1 MIIESGFRCHLTHFS
16 RTTAAAPSPFVAR
29 LRKFLRSRR
38 VTGVFQIGTDRI
50 IEIQFSDGQYRLF
63 LEFYA
68 GGNIVLTDKD
78 YSILALLRIVSEQEE
93 LRVGSKYSLDNCQ
106 NFGGVP
112 PLTTERLKNA
122 LEKAVGKKEDP
133 DQGFGK
139 KQKKNTDSLRK
150 ALAVGI
156 TEYPPMLIDHALRVS
171 GFSNNLRPEEVLRD
185 NELIEKLLLALNE
198 AESVM
203 RDITSADESK
213 GYIIAKPR
221 VKNVT
226 TPSDTITTDRNQE
239 VGHEEQSDEHGEINQ
254 FIYEDFH
261 PFLPRQI
268 EDDPSL
274 KVFTFDGF
282 NKTVDEFVCR
292 PVKYL

>member
-1 MIIESGFRCHLTHFS
+1 MIIESGFRCHLTQFS

-50 IEIQFSDGQYRLF
+50 IEIQFTDGQYRLF

-68 GGNIVLTDKD
+68 GGNIILTDRD
-78 YSILALLRIVSEQEE
+78 YNVLALLRIVTEQEE
-93 LRVGSKYSLDNCQ
+93 LKVGSKYTLDNCQ
-106 NFGGVP
+106 NFGGIP
-112 PLTTERLKNA
+112 PLTTDRLKIA
-122 LEKAVGKKEDP
+122 LEKSLGKKEDP
-133 DQGFGK
+133 DQGSGK
-139 KQKKNTDSLRK
+139 KQKKSTDSLRK
-150 ALAVGI
+150 ALSVGI

-171 GFSNNLRPEEVLRD
+171 GFKSGLRPEGVLGD
-185 NELIEKLLLALNE
+185 SELIEKLLLALNE

-203 RDITSADESK
+203 RDITSAEESK

-221 VKNVT
+221 VKNVVT
-226 TPSDTITTDRNQE
+226 SSDTIITDPNLE
-239 VGHEEQSDEHGEINQ
+239 VGHKENSDEHDEKSQ
-254 FIYEDFH
+254 FVYEDFH

-274 KVFTFDGF
+274 KVLTFDGF

-292 PVKYL
+292 PVK